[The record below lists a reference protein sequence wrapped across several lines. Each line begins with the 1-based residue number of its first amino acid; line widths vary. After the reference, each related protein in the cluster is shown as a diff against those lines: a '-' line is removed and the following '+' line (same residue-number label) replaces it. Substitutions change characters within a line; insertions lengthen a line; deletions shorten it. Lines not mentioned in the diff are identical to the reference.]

1 MIQERKIGTDE
12 IIELE
17 VRDKTQGE
25 VEYKN
30 QQKQERKAFCRRR
43 KTDRKRRSVQI
54 EHRQQRTGR
63 ET

>member
-1 MIQERKIGTDE
+1 MGTDE

-17 VRDKTQGE
+17 VRDKIQGE
-25 VEYKN
+25 VEYKK

-43 KTDRKRRSVQI
+43 KTDRQRRSVRREQ
-54 EHRQQRTGR
+54 RQMKTGR

>member
-17 VRDKTQGE
+17 VRDKIQGE
-25 VEYKN
+25 AEYKK

-43 KTDRKRRSVQI
+43 KTDRQRRSVRKEQ
-54 EHRQQRTGR
+54 RQMKTGR

>member
-25 VEYKN
+25 VEYKK

-43 KTDRKRRSVQI
+43 KTDRQRRSVRKEQ
-54 EHRQQRTGR
+54 RQMKTGR

>member
-1 MIQERKIGTDE
+1 MGTDE

-17 VRDKTQGE
+17 VRDKIQGE
-25 VEYKN
+25 VEYKK

-43 KTDRKRRSVQI
+43 KTDRQRRSVRKEQ
-54 EHRQQRTGR
+54 RQMKTGR

>member
-1 MIQERKIGTDE
+1 LIQERKIGTDE

-43 KTDRKRRSVQI
+43 KTDRQRRSVRKEQ
-54 EHRQQRTGR
+54 RQMKTGR